1 VAFFQ
6 RRAISW
12 FSENDYTINAGRG
25 GSMESSLKLLI
36 IDDDQSI
43 LNLLEN
49 YLTSIGYDVVCTT
62 SSLDGLK
69 QIEDETN
76 QFDLIITDLIMPDI
90 SGIGLISI
98 LKKDNPQI
106 PIIAIT
112 GKGAEPEKLSME
124 AKADAVLQKPFEMS
138 YLKKMISELLS
149 QS

>member
-1 VAFFQ
+1 
-6 RRAISW
+6 
-12 FSENDYTINAGRG
+12 
-25 GSMESSLKLLI
+25 MESSLKLLI

-43 LNLLEN
+43 LNLLDDF
-49 YLTSIGYDVVCTT
+49 LTSIGYDVVCTT

-76 QFDLIITDLIMPDI
+76 RFDLIITDLIMPDI

-98 LKKDNPQI
+98 LKKDNPHI

-138 YLKKMISELLS
+138 SLKKMISELLS
-149 QS
+149 NPS

>member
-1 VAFFQ
+1 
-6 RRAISW
+6 
-12 FSENDYTINAGRG
+12 
-25 GSMESSLKLLI
+25 MESSSKLLI

-43 LNLLEN
+43 LDLLEN
-49 YLTSIGYDVVCTT
+49 FLQAIGYDVVCKA

-69 QIEDETN
+69 EIEN
-76 QFDLIITDLIMPDI
+76 RQNRFDLIITDLVMPDI

-98 LKKDNPQI
+98 LKKDYPQI

-138 YLKKMISELLS
+138 HLKKLIAELLCHS
-149 QS
+149 G